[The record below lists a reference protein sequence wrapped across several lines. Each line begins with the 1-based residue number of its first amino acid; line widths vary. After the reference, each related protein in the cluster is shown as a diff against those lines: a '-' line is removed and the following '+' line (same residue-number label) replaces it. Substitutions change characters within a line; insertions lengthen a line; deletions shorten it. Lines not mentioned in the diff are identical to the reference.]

1 MGNSTRRGPFGI
13 EYEVIGCPVQ
23 NVTTPDDAA
32 SECVVRGG
40 EPGAWICRTLYDVVT
55 GAPYN
60 YTACIDVDESIG
72 AANDVCGCCGGEC
85 PTDCSCPCDEGEGRD
100 GDVMVLDKENPEGNG
115 HCVNS
120 KMAKRMVAAAGLLGP
135 RHVCD
140 ESCK

>member
-1 MGNSTRRGPFGI
+1 MTI
-13 EYEVIGCPVQ
+13 IYE
-23 NVTTPDDAA
+23 PDRNRFTMHTDAGDA
-32 SECVVRGG
+32 
-40 EPGAWICRTLYDVVT
+40 Y
-55 GAPYN
+55 
-60 YTACIDVDESIG
+60 VDI
-72 AANDVCGCCGGEC
+72 
-85 PTDCSCPCDEGEGRD
+85 RWD